1 MNLHMITQKD
11 IDIFWEE
18 FTKDKYNLSQA
29 DMEAMKASPQP
40 VMAQKESARA
50 SVLTEALKTVTGQRQ
65 VDYGTVEDNFQ
76 NIANLWNSYFM
87 NSSKGIPNI
96 KSTDVASMMALM
108 KIARLIHSPNHRDSW
123 VDLAGYAA
131 CGAECGLKGTT
142 SNNGNTA

>member
-1 MNLHMITQKD
+1 MITQND
-11 IDIFWEE
+11 IDIFW
-18 FTKDKYNLSQA
+18 KDFERDKVLAALQTNQNKDFPLPWEQ
-29 DMEAMKASPQP
+29 EAALP
-40 VMAQKESARA
+40 VGSTR
-50 SVLTEALKTVTGQRQ
+50 SSILTEALKTVTGQRQ

-108 KIARLIHSPNHRDSW
+108 KIARLIHSPGHRDSW

-131 CGAECGLKGTT
+131 CGAECGLKGASSGSGDTR
-142 SNNGNTA
+142 